1 MLRECYVNAKTW
13 LTGRGPAMPEPAE
26 KILGIN
32 VRIWDDE
39 ARLTKSSNRDGLGV
53 DGLSN
58 KSSEDEG
65 NGKLEHVVIL
75 EN

>member
-1 MLRECYVNAKTW
+1 MLRECKDLAYRKRASNARTCGK
-13 LTGRGPAMPEPAE
+13 
-26 KILGIN
+26 KHLGIN